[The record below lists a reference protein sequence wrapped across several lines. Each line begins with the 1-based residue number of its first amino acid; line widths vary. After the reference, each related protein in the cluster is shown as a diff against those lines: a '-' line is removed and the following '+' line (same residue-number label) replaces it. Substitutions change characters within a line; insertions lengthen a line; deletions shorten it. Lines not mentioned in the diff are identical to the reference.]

1 MTSSRPHIERIFSTL
16 ASRSLGESQSVTVRD
31 VLAGDF
37 PRGVRSYLVA
47 EVARWLAEDL
57 HSAPRFS
64 RLNLDEEG
72 MYHVQK
78 SLLQS
83 LAASYTLTRPELMA
97 ALRVA
102 VEFTGN
108 YLCRPQWTLEHFIFA
123 EGERV
128 SISTVR
134 ARLDHCADYAY
145 FPTLLEGIFRRRGTA
160 KVSREDFRHLLGQ
173 IDDRI
178 VKQHN
183 ARELALLMKPI
194 FDFLLLKDASPDD
207 AIPIRPILVF
217 FEDKK
222 MRIMQEYLESI
233 CRLRGTEEISLV
245 GLTAL
250 IEEIYR
256 GETPRTPEPGE
267 PTAAAHP
274 GAEPLPTPED
284 SAAAEPEPASAQ
296 NGGGDG
302 DGLPRG
308 VDDSPPPG
316 PEETTPESTPAL
328 NLEGTPAL
336 PEISSYVSP
345 KQRQRFIRRIFRKDE
360 AYYSGVLATLNGM
373 GSWEE
378 AASYLQH
385 IFDINELDP
394 YDRDVVAFTDAVQK
408 RYSFTGGGAG

>member
-1 MTSSRPHIERIFSTL
+1 MTSSRPHIERILSTL
-16 ASRSLGESQSVTVRD
+16 AARSLGDSRSVTVRD
-31 VLAGDF
+31 VLAGEI
-37 PRGVRSYLVA
+37 PRGVRSYIVA

-102 VEFTGN
+102 VEFTDN

-134 ARLDHCADYAY
+134 AHLDHCADYAY

-160 KVSREDFRHLLGQ
+160 QVRRDDFRHLIGQ
-173 IDDRI
+173 IDDHI

-207 AIPIRPILVF
+207 AIPLHPVLVF

-222 MRIMQEYLESI
+222 MRIMKEYLESI
-233 CRLRGTEEISLV
+233 CRLRGAEEISLAN
-245 GLTAL
+245 LTAL
-250 IEEIYR
+250 IEELYR
-256 GETPRTPEPGE
+256 GENPMSPEPGA
-267 PTAAAHP
+267 PTAAGHP
-274 GAEPLPTPED
+274 DAEPVPTSED
-284 SAAAEPEPASAQ
+284 AAANLAEPAGTQ
-296 NGGGDG
+296 NAGEG
-302 DGLPRG
+302 DGLPGGGR
-308 VDDSPPPG
+308 SPQPF
-316 PEETTPESTPAL
+316 PEETAPDPTLARPLGETPAL
-328 NLEGTPAL
+328 M
-336 PEISSYVSP
+336 EISKFVSA

-360 AYYSGVLATLNGM
+360 AYYNGVLATLNGM

-385 IFDINELDP
+385 IFDVNELDP

-408 RYSFTGGGAG
+408 RYSSAGEAAG

>member
-1 MTSSRPHIERIFSTL
+1 MTSSRPHIERILSAL
-16 ASRSLGESQSVTVRD
+16 AARSFGESQSVTVRD
-31 VLAGDF
+31 VLAGEI

-102 VEFTGN
+102 VEFTDN

-160 KVSREDFRHLLGQ
+160 QVRREDFRHLLGQ
-173 IDDRI
+173 IDDHI

-207 AIPIRPILVF
+207 TIPLHPILVF

-222 MRIMQEYLESI
+222 MRIMKEYLESI
-233 CRLRGTEEISLV
+233 CRLRGAEEISLANV
-245 GLTAL
+245 TAL
-250 IEEIYR
+250 IEELYR
-256 GETPRTPEPGE
+256 GETPKSPEPE
-267 PTAAAHP
+267 VPTTAGLPDAAPVPTTEDA
-274 GAEPLPTPED
+274 GATQ
-284 SAAAEPEPASAQ
+284 PEPAGAQ
-296 NGGGDG
+296 NAGDG
-302 DGLPRG
+302 DALPPG
-308 VDDSPPPG
+308 WDDSPRPS
-316 PEETTPESTPAL
+316 PEETAADPTPAGI
-328 NLEGTPAL
+328 LEETPAL
-336 PEISSYVSP
+336 PEISEFVSP

-360 AYYSGVLATLNGM
+360 AYYGGVLATLNGM

-385 IFDINELDP
+385 IFDVNELDP

-408 RYSFTGGGAG
+408 RYSSAGEAAG